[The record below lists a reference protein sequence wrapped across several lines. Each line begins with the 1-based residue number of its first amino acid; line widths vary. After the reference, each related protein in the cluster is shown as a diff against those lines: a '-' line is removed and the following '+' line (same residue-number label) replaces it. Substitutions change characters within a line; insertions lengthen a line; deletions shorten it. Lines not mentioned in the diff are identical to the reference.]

1 MPSNTKGAKLLPY
14 LHLQKVTFVNENLL
28 SNDTISMNIPWTTTP
43 LNRFLTSCMLL
54 TSTNAFALGEILQK
68 QSVAQI
74 NTALYIAAGAFGV
87 LALIVVVQYFINK
100 RRASAFQKAK
110 VLQENQLDEMPV
122 GIVHVN
128 LDGKMIYANAT
139 ASNLLGRL
147 NDKIINQYLTEC
159 FANQHA
165 QDIEKSMAENDKQ
178 VCAKARA
185 SNLYLSIKF
194 GDLCGD
200 GEHQYRVVCL
210 ADENSLQ
217 RALSANTEQVAEYKK
232 ITQAMQL
239 AQVWV
244 DATDNT
250 FVYDKAFGQLLLLPE
265 GQSNEAQPSKL
276 LPFKEFSDR
285 VHQSDQSNWSKALQN
300 AKTQGQALALCRL
313 KLNTLGDTNIYVA
326 TRLSIVA
333 TVDSS
338 GDCTH
343 MHIGILDN
351 SQADADAQA
360 IDSMSQQQ
368 QALLNASSNP
378 IYALD
383 DSGNILWTNS
393 AFNMLFRRYMP
404 NAKSKNLFELDF
416 FPDDVKKLHQSSPG
430 LSGRSYETNF
440 SLADPHGDANVVV
453 HLKAS
458 LAFYSSKDRLGESTS
473 RGMIGIIQ
481 DTTELQAAKDA
492 ALQQQNQLD
501 SMLNLAPVAIAT
513 IDAEDRI
520 ISANNV
526 MSRRLGFSDS
536 ELKRQD
542 FYQLFSE
549 PGEAGKAAKKLHQTG
564 HLRDYHAQL
573 KGKDNKLHPSEL
585 HVDIIN
591 KEKQEYLCWIA
602 DRSDEQ
608 FQQDKFDS
616 LLEHSSMPMAILG
629 EHGFNKLNAEACK
642 FFCVPNDFDLFGVSP
657 YSARLNTD
665 EETASALHQIVDEVK
680 ASGKAKSFIW
690 EHKVGDLP
698 LPCQVTY
705 VPLYKEQSF
714 DSILCIWMD
723 KRELLK
729 ADDARQLAIN
739 LHQAAERQV
748 VEKQQLLASS
758 QDQLANKMRTLADTE
773 HKLQSVQDD
782 LNETQSEYQYLQEE
796 HKNVTDNLVQLK
808 TQYGESRE
816 MLADAQNVNAD
827 LSSQLKSSSQEVKGL
842 NAQRSEI
849 AQALKQSEENYEAA
863 KVQLAIS
870 EENAENLKEEQHL
883 QQEKM
888 HALVDQISNMKQSVA
903 DKDTQINQVSEQI
916 NVLQSQLTSSSSTTE
931 TLREQLVAQR
941 EASEK
946 AEKERREI
954 EETCQIAQAELRNK
968 VRHLSHLKSEMEKL
982 EEMSNQEKG
991 DMQAQQSALKMELDD
1006 KLSQLQE
1013 TQTALTDAHQAAEQ
1027 EKVEK
1032 ATQQELLAKVQK
1044 ELLVVEQTA
1053 HEKQQALAQKEKE
1066 QKQAQQQL
1074 QQQLWSELKAKQEK
1088 LQETE
1093 QILQQ
1098 AKQQTESEK
1107 AEKEKHRQ
1115 LFETLQSEL
1124 QDIEKQNEA
1133 QQAKIAQTEEQMLR
1147 SKDALKQEVAAKRD
1161 QLVQTKQALDEI
1173 QHQADK
1179 ERLARIEQ
1187 EQKLEQLTIELSDVE
1202 TRANKQKEMLAGS
1215 DEQWRKHHD
1224 EIEQQ
1229 KEQLQQ
1235 ALANAHEQNENLQ
1248 NKLATKLDDLQVA
1261 ESQVSETQSGEQA
1274 LQKDLD
1280 KVRTQAEELKSKIG
1294 QQEQKEV
1301 ALQHQLASQQQAL
1314 ESKESSISDLQH
1326 KQKALTEELAAVQ
1339 QEYAQSKETL
1349 TEQDDSR
1356 SDLNSQMDELEGALQ
1371 QSKQQL
1377 ADKENALQAAQKALQ
1392 ESQTK
1397 LAQQEDA
1404 LLTAHKQELQQ
1415 ASEQASTTDSR
1426 DLDIEKLPMPT
1437 NPSVWFDL
1445 LPYLQSQPNI
1455 ESLPTALNELMSDM
1469 RTSIAK
1475 TENALAENNTRELL
1489 TNSRLLVSLSQ
1500 KINSDALGYL
1510 MSSIQNDCTN
1520 GMVDNVSIRW
1530 PATKQGLQ
1538 KTLRVVYSHLH
1549 A

>member
-1 MPSNTKGAKLLPY
+1 MLRHTRGISSLRYMRIQTVSSI
-14 LHLQKVTFVNENLL
+14 HENHFP
-28 SNDTISMNIPWTTTP
+28 NDTKRMKTSWTTM
-43 LNRFLTSCMLL
+43 LIIRFLTTCLL
-54 TSTNAFALGEILQK
+54 FVSARAFALGEYLQN

-74 NTALYIAAGAFGV
+74 NTAIYMVASFVGI
-87 LALIVVVQYFINK
+87 LIVVIVVQHLINK
-100 RRASAFQKAK
+100 RRTSAIEKAIEK
-110 VLQENQLDEMPV
+110 QESQLDDIPV
-122 GIVHVN
+122 GIVHVD
-128 LDGKMIYANAT
+128 LDGKVIYANDA
-139 ASNLLGRL
+139 ASSLLGRL
-147 NDKIINQYLTEC
+147 NNKLINQYLAEC
-159 FANQHA
+159 FSKEDAKE
-165 QDIEKSMAENDKQ
+165 IEQGMAETDKQ
-178 VCAKARA
+178 ITAKSRA
-185 SNLYLSIKF
+185 SNLYLSMKF
-194 GDLCGD
+194 GNVSGD
-200 GEHQYRVVCL
+200 HTIQYRVVCL
-210 ADENSLQ
+210 SDENTRQ
-217 RALSANTEQVAEYKK
+217 RKLTANTQQL
-232 ITQAMQL
+232 TQFKNIASVMEL
-239 AQVWV
+239 AQVWI
-244 DATDNT
+244 DPKDNT
-250 FVYDKAFGQLLLLPE
+250 FSYDAAFGKLLLLSQE
-265 GQSNEAQPSKL
+265 QNSDGQPSKEFPL
-276 LPFKEFSDR
+276 KELSER
-285 VHQSDQSNWSKALQN
+285 VHQADQSGWAKAIQN
-300 AKTQGQALALCRL
+300 AKTDGHAELLCRL
-313 KLNTLGDTNIYVA
+313 LLSTRGDTNIYVS
-326 TRLSIVA
+326 TRLSIAA
-333 TVDSS
+333 TIDNT
-338 GDCTH
+338 GDCIQL
-343 MHIGILDN
+343 HIGILDN
-351 SQADADAQA
+351 TQAESDKQK
-360 IDSMSQQQ
+360 IDNMSQQQ

-383 DSGNILWTNS
+383 SSGNIMWTNS
-393 AFNMLFRRYMP
+393 AFNMLFRRYVP
-404 NAKSKNLFELDF
+404 KAKSKNLFEEDF
-416 FPDDVKKLHQSSPG
+416 FPDEVKKLHQASPG
-430 LSGRSYETNF
+430 LSGRSYEIDF
-440 SLADPHGDANVVV
+440 SLADPHGDANVAL
-453 HLKAS
+453 HLKTS
-458 LAFYSSKDRLGESTS
+458 LAFYSSKDRLGENTA

-481 DTTELQAAKDA
+481 DTTELQTAKDA
-492 ALQQQNQLD
+492 YAQQQNQLE

-542 FYQLFSE
+542 FYQLFNEAS
-549 PGEAGKAAKKLHQTG
+549 EAGKAAKKLHQTG

-629 EHGFNKLNAEACK
+629 EHGFSKLNAEACK

-657 YSARLNTD
+657 YSARLNND
-665 EETASALHQIVDEVK
+665 EETANALHQIVDEVK

-690 EHKVGDLP
+690 EHKVGDLT
-698 LPCQVTY
+698 LPCQATY
-705 VPLYKEQSF
+705 VPLYKDQSF

-723 KRELLK
+723 KRELQK

-748 VEKQQLLASS
+748 EEKQQLLASS
-758 QDQLANKMRTLADTE
+758 QDQLATKMRTLADTE
-773 HKLQSVQDD
+773 QKLQTVQED

-796 HKNVTDNLVQLK
+796 HKHVTDNLVQLK
-808 TQYGESRE
+808 SQYSESRD
-816 MLADAQNVNAD
+816 MLADAQNVNAA
-827 LSSQLKSSSQEVKGL
+827 LSSQLESSSQEVKGL
-842 NAQRSEI
+842 NAQRAEI
-849 AQALKQSEENYEAA
+849 AQALKQSEENYEVA
-863 KVQLAIS
+863 KEQLAIS

-883 QQEKM
+883 QQQKM
-888 HALVDQISNMKQSVA
+888 HSLVDQIGNMKQSVA
-903 DKDTQINQVSEQI
+903 DKDTQISQVSEQI
-916 NVLQSQLTSSSSTTE
+916 NVLQTELTSSSSTTE
-931 TLREQLVAQR
+931 KLREQLIAQR

-946 AEKERREI
+946 AEQERREI
-954 EETCQIAQAELRNK
+954 EETCHIAQAELRNK

-991 DMQAQQSALKMELDD
+991 DMEAQQSALKKELED
-1006 KLSQLQE
+1006 KLNQLQE
-1013 TQTALTDAHQAAEQ
+1013 TEFALTVAQEAAEN
-1027 EKVEK
+1027 EKIEK

-1044 ELLVVEQTA
+1044 ELLEVEQSA
-1053 HEKQQALAQKEKE
+1053 QEKQKALAEKEKE
-1066 QKQAQQQL
+1066 QRQAQQQL
-1074 QQQLWSELKAKQEK
+1074 QQELWAELKAKQDK

-1115 LFETLQSEL
+1115 LFETLQNEL
-1124 QDIEKQNEA
+1124 KDIEKQNEA
-1133 QQAKIAQTEEQMLR
+1133 QQAKMAETDEQMLQ
-1147 SKDALKQEVAAKRD
+1147 SKEALKAEVAAKRD
-1161 QLVQTKQALDEI
+1161 QLSQTKQALDEI

-1187 EQKLEQLTIELSDVE
+1187 EQKLEQLAVELSDVE

-1229 KEQLQQ
+1229 KQQLQQ
-1235 ALANAHEQNENLQ
+1235 ALSDAQEQNENLQ
-1248 NKLATKLDDLQVA
+1248 NKLTTKLDDLQVA
-1261 ESQVSETQSGEQA
+1261 ESQVSATQSGEQA

-1280 KVRTQAEELKSKIG
+1280 QVRAQADELQFKIS
-1294 QQEQKEV
+1294 QQEQKELD
-1301 ALQHQLASQQQAL
+1301 LQHQLAAQQNAL
-1314 ESKESSISDLQH
+1314 ESKESSISDLEH

-1349 TEQDDSR
+1349 SAQDDSR
-1356 SDLNSQMDELEGALQ
+1356 SDLNSQMDDLEGALQ

-1377 ADKENALQAAQKALQ
+1377 ADKESALQAAQKALA

-1415 ASEQASTTDSR
+1415 ANEESSTTDSR
-1426 DLDIEKLPMPT
+1426 DVEIENLPMPT
-1437 NPSVWFDL
+1437 NPAVWFDL

-1455 ESLPTALNELMSDM
+1455 ESLPIALNELMTDLQG
-1469 RTSIAK
+1469 SIAN
-1475 TENALAENNTRELL
+1475 TEIAIEGNNTRELL
-1489 TNSRLLVSLSQ
+1489 NNSRALVALSQ

-1510 MSSIQNDCTN
+1510 MASIQNDCTN